1 MTNVNPKLTN
11 WLGKMGSW
19 TIAAS
24 IDGID
29 QRNRYIRYPADWNNI
44 VKNLEFYK
52 NIIKL
57 RGNGSIA
64 FGPAIQL
71 LNIDQLVDLCEFFQN
86 TYKESGI
93 GFYSHVKYP
102 IICDYDILP
111 LPYKKE
117 VADDLEKNLHKMF
130 EQKTKMVVIDM
141 RNSYEH
147 EVGHFEGSLD
157 PGTDK
162 FYELP
167 QKISTLSKYKSHK
180 VITVCTGGIR
190 CEKASALLK
199 EEGFEDVSQLEG
211 GIVKYLEKYPN
222 GYFKGKNFVF
232 DERMVTNGDTQ
243 SGKSILSK
251 CAHCQKPCDRYLDC
265 KIAECNKLYICCAN
279 CEKSHSGQCPAE
291 TMKVTIQ

>member
-1 MTNVNPKLTN
+1 MSSHIYVLLYYKYTEVAKPDFEVLQHKLVCAGIGLKGRIIIASEGINGTVAGTSAQLKQYTSYMN
-11 WLGKMGSW
+11 SHPVFGDIVFKRTAAAKVPFGKLIVKLRPEIVTLGK
-19 TIAAS
+19 
-24 IDGID
+24 
-29 QRNRYIRYPADWNNI
+29 Q
-44 VKNLEFYK
+44 
-52 NIIKL
+52 
-57 RGNGSIA
+57 
-64 FGPAIQL
+64 
-71 LNIDQLVDLCEFFQN
+71 VDLKNSAE
-86 TYKESGI
+86 YLS
-93 GFYSHVKYP
+93 P
-102 IICDYDILP
+102 
-111 LPYKKE
+111 
-117 VADDLEKNLHKMF
+117 EKLHKMF
-130 EQKTKMVVIDM
+130 EQKTKMVIIDM

-167 QKISTLSKYKSHK
+167 QKLSTLSKYKSHK

-232 DERMVTNGDTQ
+232 DERMVTNTDTQ
-243 SGKSILSK
+243 SGKNILSK
-251 CAHCQKPCDRYLDC
+251 CVHCQKPCDRYLDC
-265 KIAECNKLYICCAN
+265 TRADCHKLYISCAN
-279 CEKSHSGQCPAE
+279 CEKSHSGRCPAE